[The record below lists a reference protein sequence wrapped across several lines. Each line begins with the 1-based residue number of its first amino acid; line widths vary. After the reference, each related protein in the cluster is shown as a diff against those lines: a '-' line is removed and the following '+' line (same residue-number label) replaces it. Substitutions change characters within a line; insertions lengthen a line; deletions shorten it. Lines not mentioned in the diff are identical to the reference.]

1 MRRPEPDTTV
11 PLLAHAS
18 AGDIVAYRHGEP
30 IRAGRFLGDVARVEA
45 LLPASRHV
53 LNACQDR
60 YHFAVGL
67 AAATASGRMSL
78 LPSTHTPEVIRQL
91 RLFAPDAICLTDDP
105 ECTIELPKVL
115 FPGGASPPYGAWRVP
130 QIAADARVAYVFTSG
145 TTGTP
150 VPHPKTWGRLA
161 DAVRAEATRLG
172 IDGAQRRTIVATV
185 PPQHMYGF
193 ESSVLLPLHSGH
205 AFCAERPFFP
215 SDIAA
220 TLASVPEP
228 RILVSTPVHL
238 RALIA
243 ADLDLPKLEL
253 IVSATAPLAET
264 LARAVEARFATP
276 VLEIYGSTETG
287 QIASRRTTAGA
298 EWQLWPGVRI
308 ELRDGESRVQGG
320 HVEAPTPMGDV
331 LEVTAK
337 DRFLLKG
344 RSCDMVNIAGKR
356 SSLAY
361 LTHQLT
367 SIPGVVDGVFYIKD
381 ETGTDDRA
389 VSRLGALVVAPT
401 LDAPAITAMLRE
413 RLDPVFLPRPLLIVP
428 EITRNATGKIP
439 SHVLDALARG
449 R

>member
-18 AGDIVAYRHGEP
+18 AEDVVAYRRGEP
-30 IRAGRFLGDVARVEA
+30 IRASRFLGDVARVSA

-67 AAATASGRMSL
+67 AAATASGRISL

-115 FPGGASPPYGAWRVP
+115 FPGGASPLNGAWRVP

-150 VPHPKTWGRLA
+150 VPHPKTWSRLV
-161 DAVRAEATRLG
+161 DAVAVEATRLG
-172 IDGAQRRTIVATV
+172 IEDSPRRTIVATV

-220 TLASVPEP
+220 TLASVPAP

-243 ADLDLPKLEL
+243 ADLDLPDLEL
-253 IVSATAPLAET
+253 IVSATAPLADT
-264 LARAVEARFATP
+264 LARSVEARFATP

-298 EWQLWPGVRI
+298 EWHLWPGVRI
-308 ELRDGESRVQGG
+308 ELHGGETRVQGG
-320 HVEAPTPMGDV
+320 HVEAPTPMGDL
-331 LEVTAK
+331 LEPTSR
-337 DRFLLKG
+337 DGFLLKG

-356 SSLAY
+356 SSIAY
-361 LTHQLT
+361 LNHHLT

-381 ETGTDDRA
+381 EAGPDDRA

-401 LDAPAITAMLRE
+401 LDAPAITARLRE

-428 EITRNATGKIP
+428 EIPRNATGKIP

>member
-18 AGDIVAYRHGEP
+18 AADIVAYRRGEP
-30 IRAGRFLGDVARVEA
+30 IAAGRFLGDVERVEA
-45 LLPASRHV
+45 LLPATRHV

-60 YHFAVGL
+60 YRFAVGL
-67 AAATASGRMSL
+67 AATTASGRLSL

-105 ECTIELPKVL
+105 DCAIELPKVV
-115 FPGGASPPYGAWRVP
+115 FPRGTSPLNGAWRVP
-130 QIAADARVAYVFTSG
+130 QIASEARVAYVFTSG

-150 VPHPKTWGRLA
+150 VPHAKTWGRLV
-161 DAVRAEATRLG
+161 DAVGVEATRLG
-172 IDGAQRRTIVATV
+172 FEGTRQRTIVATV
-185 PPQHMYGF
+185 PSQHMYGF

-205 AFCAERPFFP
+205 ALCAERPFFP

-220 TLASVPEP
+220 TLASIPAP
-228 RILVSTPVHL
+228 RVLVSTPVHL

-243 ADLDLPKLEL
+243 ADIDLPELEL
-253 IVSATAPLAET
+253 IISATAPLAAT
-264 LARAVEARFATP
+264 LAQSVEDRFQAA

-287 QIASRRTTAGA
+287 QIASRRTTLSA
-298 EWQLWPGVRI
+298 EWQLWPGIRI
-308 ELRDGESRVQGG
+308 EVRDGETLVQGG
-320 HVEAPTPMGDV
+320 HVETPTVMGDV

-361 LTHQLT
+361 LNHQLT
-367 SIPGVVDGVFYIKD
+367 SIPGVVDGVFYVRD
-381 ETGTDDRA
+381 EGGPEDRA
-389 VSRLGALVVAPT
+389 VTRLAAVVVAPT
-401 LDAPAITAMLRE
+401 LDAQAIAASLRE

-428 EITRNATGKIP
+428 EINRNATGKIP

>member
-1 MRRPEPDTTV
+1 MRRPEPDTAV

-18 AGDIVAYRHGEP
+18 AEDIVAYRRGEP
-30 IRAGRFLGDVARVEA
+30 IRAGRFLGDVARVAA

-67 AAATASGRMSL
+67 AAATASGRKSL

-105 ECTIELPKVL
+105 ECTIDLPRVV
-115 FPGGASPPYGAWRVP
+115 FPGGASPPSGAWRIP
-130 QIAADARVAYVFTSG
+130 LIAAEAEVAYVFTSG

-150 VPHPKTWGRLA
+150 VPHAKSWGRLG
-161 DAVRAEATRLG
+161 DAVGVEATRLG
-172 IDGAQRRTIVATV
+172 FDGSRRRTIVATV

-193 ESSVLLPLHSGH
+193 ESSVLLPLFSGH

-220 TLASVPEP
+220 TLASVPAP

-243 ADLDLPKLEL
+243 ADIDLPELEL

-264 LARAVEARFATP
+264 LAAAVEARFQVP

-308 ELRDGESRVQGG
+308 EIRDGETRVHGG
-320 HVEAPTPMGDV
+320 HLEMPTPMGDV
-331 LEVTAK
+331 LEATGR

-361 LTHQLT
+361 LNHQLT

-381 ETGTDDRA
+381 EAGPDERA
-389 VSRLGALVVAPT
+389 VSRLGALVVAPS
-401 LDAPAITAMLRE
+401 LDAAAITAGLRE
-413 RLDPVFLPRPLLIVP
+413 RLDPVFLPRPLLLVP
-428 EITRNATGKIP
+428 EIQRNATGKIP
-439 SHVLDALARG
+439 SHVLAALARG